1 MNREQFQPALAS
13 NDSAIINTAV
23 SLYLED
29 GTDQVWTSSE
39 IEGWAE
45 YALGCKHW
53 NAIDGLITAKLLPN
67 HLKKDVLF
75 EAAKQGQTQL
85 VQDLCGSNDKAE
97 KLPLM
102 VEAGTGLTP
111 LLYAV
116 YQNDPIM
123 TRAIA
128 LRNGAPDGHE
138 LFTALDYAAL
148 TKRFH
153 AIFNLLADT
162 GIQKALQT
170 PDTIIAFDR
179 LLEAAISQHSAGLVL
194 NEQLVELFVVRA
206 QLEAGYQL
214 SDGHFIKLLPLI
226 NRSDTEDAD
235 VLLQHVSLQDRLNTA
250 VGYASQNIFDLAA
263 KWLPS
268 PSELARQSSMPEIT
282 DAYRQLFKSAIDARE
297 WSAPLFET
305 LIDVFPSMIQ
315 NSTAEQLAVIEASL
329 IDANNY
335 QQMAQLAACSPR
347 WASQFKDRHSHK
359 LSAQVLSVLNC
370 PELILN
376 PDGVLKDI
384 NVQNRIDPLL
394 IDFIRLYGRDERLTL
409 PLKDGKTL
417 LHYAAEANNNPLC
430 YFLLSQGGNALKL
443 AENGESP
450 FSLAVKAGADK
461 MLIAQMLHF
470 SGELD
475 KSSHEWHHV
484 YNALKDKPGYVGLL
498 AGRERFAEVGEL
510 DFYLKSLQFEEYAV
524 KLNSLKVENPDYNIH
539 SGMDLYGRSALSSAI
554 HSKNLPAVVYL
565 LQNWAFSTEQRQQA
579 YALSMAL
586 NFTDAA
592 KFINF
597 EAVVDR
603 QSRQS
608 ADRLKV
614 QIQAM
619 DREAHATISGSFL
632 WGYFSSGKQGEN
644 FLDRCLRLISEA
656 QNISVAHKKEL
667 LGELT
672 NTETYKYCFKNSTWH
687 AAHLG
692 LQAGKITHQ
701 SIEQAQSQQL
711 ATAKR
716 RFEAEVDKRMLALVS
731 GLQQAKDLSLERTA
745 TAIRLPT
752 QPLLHEEATQLTSMQ
767 PSAPHIVPSA
777 PFMYEEDE
785 LSRVPEVN
793 PEYQAVLE
801 KTQLEEDVIVV
812 GIPVVDDMRQPVVE
826 PDKTALLVPEQ
837 LDMPLQDERV
847 PQLTALFQSEQPLEA
862 VSQVRD
868 VVSTQGV
875 NGFEREQLERLEQQQ
890 VERMARQIEAE
901 KQRLEA
907 EKQRLETERLE
918 AEKQRLETERLE
930 AEKQRLETERLEAE
944 KQRLETERLEA
955 EKQRLEIERLE
966 AEKQRLETERLE
978 AEKQRLETERL
989 EAERQRNTAQIH
1001 TKLSRIKSKPASD
1014 SSTAKVTAP
1023 LNDDII
1029 GTSTSQMLQ
1038 VLHPIATLA
1047 EDELSQ
1053 ERAIESSKTAVATPK
1068 EGVEHML
1075 LDLPSVPTTI
1085 PTLSGNNVRRKDK
1098 VAEEPPSEHKRVAIA
1113 I

>member
-1 MNREQFQPALAS
+1 MRKENEYLICISDTGIGIEPEDQACIFEMFKKVNQQKDNFQPGAG
-13 NDSAIINTAV
+13 I
-23 SLYLED
+23 
-29 GTDQVWTSSE
+29 
-39 IEGWAE
+39 
-45 YALGCKHW
+45 
-53 NAIDGLITAKLLPN
+53 GL
-67 HLKKDVLF
+67 
-75 EAAKQGQTQL
+75 
-85 VQDLCGSNDKAE
+85 
-97 KLPLM
+97 
-102 VEAGTGLTP
+102 
-111 LLYAV
+111 
-116 YQNDPIM
+116 
-123 TRAIA
+123 
-128 LRNGAPDGHE
+128 
-138 LFTALDYAAL
+138 AL
-148 TKRFH
+148 TKRL
-153 AIFNLLADT
+153 I
-162 GIQKALQT
+162 IMQKGK
-170 PDTIIAFDR
+170 IW
-179 LLEAAISQHSAGLVL
+179 
-194 NEQLVELFVVRA
+194 VE
-206 QLEAGYQL
+206 
-214 SDGHFIKLLPLI
+214 
-226 NRSDTEDAD
+226 
-235 VLLQHVSLQDRLNTA
+235 
-250 VGYASQNIFDLAA
+250 
-263 KWLPS
+263 
-268 PSELARQSSMPEIT
+268 SEGRGKGS
-282 DAYRQLFKSAIDARE
+282 K
-297 WSAPLFET
+297 
-305 LIDVFPSMIQ
+305 
-315 NSTAEQLAVIEASL
+315 LAVIEASL

-376 PDGVLKDI
+376 PDGVLKEI

-409 PLKDGKTL
+409 PLRDGKTL

-430 YFLLSQGGNALKL
+430 YFLLSQGANALKL

-484 YNALKDKPGYVGLL
+484 YNALKDKPGYAGLL

-539 SGMDLYGRSALSSAI
+539 SGMDLDGRSALSSAI

-565 LQNWAFSTEQRQQA
+565 LQNWEFSTEQRQQA

-619 DREAHATISGSFL
+619 DREAYATISGSFL

-785 LSRVPEVN
+785 LYHLPALN
-793 PEYQAVLE
+793 PEYQATREV
-801 KTQLEEDVIVV
+801 THDEEEGVVV
-812 GIPVVDDMRQPVVE
+812 GT
-826 PDKTALLVPEQ
+826 K
-837 LDMPLQDERV
+837 
-847 PQLTALFQSEQPLEA
+847 LTDG
-862 VSQVRD
+862 VIQVGD
-868 VVSTQGV
+868 VVLAQVV
-875 NGFEREQLERLEQQQ
+875 NDFEREHTERLEQQK
-890 VERMARQIEAE
+890 VEAE
-901 KQRLEA
+901 RQSLETARLEAERVEAERQSLETARLEAERLEA
-907 EKQRLETERLE
+907 EKQSLETARLETERLE
-918 AEKQRLETERLE
+918 AEKQSLETARLEAERLE
-930 AEKQRLETERLEAE
+930 AEKQSLETTRLEAERLEAE
-944 KQRLETERLEA
+944 KQSLETARLEAERLEA
-955 EKQRLEIERLE
+955 EKQSLETARLE
-966 AEKQRLETERLE
+966 A
-978 AEKQRLETERL
+978 ERL

-1014 SSTAKVTAP
+1014 SSTAKITAP

-1038 VLHPIATLA
+1038 VLHPSASLA
-1047 EDELSQ
+1047 EGELSHG
-1053 ERAIESSKTAVATPK
+1053 RAIESSKTAVPTPK
-1068 EGVEHML
+1068 EDVEHML

-1085 PTLSGNNVRRKDK
+1085 PTLSGNNARRKDK
-1098 VAEEPPSEHKRVAIA
+1098 VAEKTPSEPKRVAIA